1 MEMILLFIVLA
12 IVVEALVEYVKTV
25 VSMDKQAIILQL
37 SALAVSILLC
47 LLAGADVFNQLGI
60 NFSLPYV
67 GCILTGV
74 FASRG
79 ANYASD
85 IIGRLRG
92 AKQNSNT

>member
-12 IVVEALVEYVKTV
+12 VVVEALVEYVKTI
-25 VSMDKQAIILQL
+25 VSMDRQAIILQL

-47 LLAGADVFNQLGI
+47 LLASADVFAQLGVT
-60 NFSLPYV
+60 FTLPYV
-67 GCILTGV
+67 GCMLTGV

-92 AKQNSNT
+92 TKQNIDT